1 LTSDGTYN
9 YQYDPEGNRQSRTN
23 IVTQAVDEYTWDY
36 RNRLT
41 GIVSKTSST
50 GTITQTVSYEYDV
63 DDQRVSKTV
72 TSTTLNA
79 GTSATGSTTE
89 KYYLDGNQIAFVTD
103 GSGNR
108 TDHYLYGLNVDQ
120 VLAQDS
126 PAGMVWALA
135 DRLGSIDTLTD
146 GEGVVVDK
154 RTFDSFGR
162 VLSES
167 NPLVS
172 FRYGYTGRELD
183 LESGLNYYRARY
195 YDPNVGRFISVDP
208 MGFGAGDTNLYRYVG
223 NSSTNA
229 TDPTGLYSF
238 DDFGRDAYG
247 GLENTDRFVAGFA
260 DRLTGGRST
269 QLRNDLYGD
278 IVAGQHE
285 GAAFSLGQSVG
296 LATGLVTIG
305 VATGGAGIV
314 AGGLDTGFQL
324 WQNQG
329 DFSKIDL
336 TSVAI
341 SAVSGRIGAGV
352 SAGLGKGGALV
363 AGGAFAKTG
372 LGLGARTAINAGVG
386 FNLGYWGKVAENGFR
401 GEELTNGAWQSGA
414 FGGIGAGAGE
424 LLPAAASGIRKGADE
439 LLNPAAL
446 TGLDDWLAAGSK
458 GGLRR
463 NFGAVRANSF
473 KNNSTVFYHASGEAG
488 VNSILENGIDI
499 AKYGRFNADFGRG
512 FYMTNDKALAG
523 WTTRRLPGVTQPSFA
538 TFRVGNKKLETLSKL
553 EFNNPS
559 SEWADFVTLNKD
571 YIGKFTS
578 ETSQL
583 QWMHGGEPY
592 DMVTGPFARIT
603 GSNDLYKA
611 WDVKDIKG
619 IKLKNEPI
627 QVSIHTD
634 NAISIF
640 NQAIRR

>member
-41 GIVSKTSST
+41 GIVSKDS
-50 GTITQTVSYEYDV
+50 GGAVIKTVGYTYDV
-63 DDQRVSKTV
+63 DDQRMSKTV
-72 TSTTLNA
+72 TT
-79 GTSATGSTTE
+79 GTGSTTE

-103 GSGNR
+103 GGGNQMF
-108 TDHYLYGLNVDQ
+108 HYLYGLNVDQ

-135 DRLGSIDTLTD
+135 DRLGSIETITD

-162 VLSES
+162 VLSET
-167 NPLVS
+167 NPSVS

-183 LESGLNYYRARY
+183 LESGLDYYRARY
-195 YDPNVGRFISVDP
+195 YDPQVGRFISVDP

-386 FNLGYWGKVAENGFR
+386 FNLGYWGKVTENAFK

-424 LLPAAASGIRKGADE
+424 LLSAGAGAATSKIKDFRLDYALKPLRKEFGTNVNWGFEGNNITLKEAKSLVKNIGQNPVSNS
-439 LLNPAAL
+439 LLREVNSS
-446 TGLDDWLAAGSK
+446 TGGYKLNV
-458 GGLRR
+458 
-463 NFGAVRANSF
+463 NFNTKTTKEIGKVI
-473 KNNSTVFYHASGEAG
+473 KLGDEAG
-488 VNSILENGIDI
+488 DLFGMISYQSQNSLVKSTKPIDI
-499 AKYGRFNADFGRG
+499 SIYWDAIKN
-512 FYMTNDKALAG
+512 KSAG
-523 WTTRRLPGVTQPSFA
+523 VLDPVHFA
-538 TFRVGNKKLETLSKL
+538 TSKVSHELTHATDIFRTGRRVNHLSDEWMAYQNEKLSLNYYEGLS
-553 EFNNPS
+553 S
-559 SEWADFVTLNKD
+559 
-571 YIGKFTS
+571 
-578 ETSQL
+578 
-583 QWMHGGEPY
+583 
-592 DMVTGPFARIT
+592 
-603 GSNDLYKA
+603 
-611 WDVKDIKG
+611 
-619 IKLKNEPI
+619 LKNEDYGHI
-627 QVSIHTD
+627 ARQVGVYRNLPTYVD
-634 NAISIF
+634 DLGEALDEMF
-640 NQAIRR
+640 